1 MLNMTND
8 REKISKLFEDIL
20 STPTEEQIILE
31 EHRHE
36 KKADGI
42 YHRILLSYHKHN
54 FQSIIKEENGKFIVT
69 SIIVYRKFAT
79 SFKPAEGM
87 VQMPIISP
95 ESIRLVSL
103 QSIENFEFDLQ
114 IFKAVCEKMLHTEIN
129 FVELTSENRL
139 DTYW

>member
-8 REKISKLFEDIL
+8 REKINDLFKDIL

-31 EHRHE
+31 EHRNE
-36 KKADGI
+36 KKIDGT
-42 YHRILLSYHKHN
+42 YHKILLSYHKYN

-69 SIIVYRKFAT
+69 SIVVYRKFAT

-114 IFKAVCEKMLHTEIN
+114 IFKAICEKMLHTEIN

-139 DTYW
+139 DTHW